1 MHTCAYICI
10 SKGYD
15 RDIPEILQ
23 TNNRSWE
30 EILESVGHF
39 TLWKTSDGTKQIMNS
54 LKMINLE
61 LKLLQGSF

>member
-15 RDIPEILQ
+15 SDIPEILQ
-23 TNNRSWE
+23 TNNRSSE
-30 EILESVGHF
+30 EILESVGNF
-39 TLWKTSDGTKQIMNS
+39 TLLKTSDGTKQIMNS

-61 LKLLQGSF
+61 LKLLRGSF